1 MNAAWRRLWIRSLDV
16 LLARVIGTVHA
27 TAKDTNIEG
36 ATLLVIQPV
45 NSKREPIGESLVAA
59 DMLGAGLGEIVCYTT
74 AYEAVIPWKARR
86 EGVEHA
92 LLDAAI
98 VVICDSVDPVG
109 ETH

>member
-1 MNAAWRRLWIRSLDV
+1 M

-27 TAKDTNIEG
+27 TAKDANIEG
-36 ATLLVIQPV
+36 ATLLVIQPISSAKV
-45 NSKREPIGESLVAA
+45 PLGQPLVAA

-86 EGVEHA
+86 EGVEEA

-98 VVICDSVDPVG
+98 VVICDAVDAV
-109 ETH
+109 EEAH